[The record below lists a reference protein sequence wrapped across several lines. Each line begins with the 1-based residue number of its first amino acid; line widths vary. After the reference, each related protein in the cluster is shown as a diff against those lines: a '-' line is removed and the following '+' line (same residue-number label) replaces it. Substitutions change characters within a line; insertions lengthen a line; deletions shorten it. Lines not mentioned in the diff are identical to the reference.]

1 MMRAGFLLVT
11 VAMFGGGCGMFAKM
25 QQSVFFSKF
34 RLDKSVDATAY
45 KGIAKPGDAGPGGGI
60 GGGTGYTS
68 GGIGA
73 GGMDVKS
80 SSTSSTSFAI
90 IEEGDNKFEEREFIE
105 ALSSRIKKEIEESR
119 ASITG
124 GGNPASNEF
133 YVDYK
138 DGGFKG
144 RITVS
149 GDARGSGYVLKAT
162 IDESNKP

>member
-1 MMRAGFLLVT
+1 MMRAWLLLLT

-34 RLDKSVDATAY
+34 RLDKSVDAIAY
-45 KGIAKPGDAGPGGGI
+45 KGIDKHGTGGAGGGI
-60 GGGTGYTS
+60 GGGSGFTS

-105 ALSSRIKKEIEESR
+105 ALSSRIKKEIEESK

-124 GGNPASNEF
+124 SGNPAPNEF

-138 DGGFKG
+138 DGDIRG

-149 GDARGSGYVLKAT
+149 GENQGRGYVLKAT

>member
-1 MMRAGFLLVT
+1 MMRAWFLLVT

-34 RLDKSVDATAY
+34 RLDKSVDATDY
-45 KGIAKPGDAGPGGGI
+45 KGIAKPGHPGPGGGI
-60 GGGTGYTS
+60 GGGSGYTS

-80 SSTSSTSFAI
+80 SSTSSHSVFI

-124 GGNPASNEF
+124 SGNPAPNEF

-138 DGGFKG
+138 DGGIKG
-144 RITVS
+144 RITIS
-149 GDARGSGYVLKAT
+149 GEDQGRGYVLKAT